1 MLLSRSA
8 HPLAQHGDLDRL
20 TIRIDR
26 FCDYVVS
33 SIQLY
38 DKAFDRYPIM
48 PNMEVPKFLLADNT
62 DFPASIFIVHTEY
75 PRFIIDLK
83 TDEVE
88 WLEEFS
94 REDESELESASREL
108 IGQATA
114 FYDRE
119 IARYE
124 D

>member
-1 MLLSRSA
+1 M
-8 HPLAQHGDLDRL
+8 
-20 TIRIDR
+20 
-26 FCDYVVS
+26 
-33 SIQLY
+33 
-38 DKAFDRYPIM
+38 
-48 PNMEVPKFLLADNT
+48 ADNT
-62 DFPASIFIVHTEY
+62 DFPDSVFIVHTEY

-94 REDESELESASREL
+94 RDDENELNALTEEL
-108 IGQATA
+108 IEQATA
-114 FYDRE
+114 YYDRE